1 MAALKVVS
9 QYTISHVK
17 IVYRDI
23 NLSIRLNVK
32 KQIRIIHSHKYVNIN
47 CKKSCYYPNGII
59 NLHKSHISF
68 LPPVETDLGSDDD
81 VVGDT
86 FIIFVKLYRFPVS
99 LSNKNTQ
106 LLCQFILLEFLSHLC
121 NSVFAV
127 SLSISDYYAPG
138 KDLSKGPTFD
148 LLLIWTFDKCQ

>member
-1 MAALKVVS
+1 MSYNTFILTLRKHNFVVI
-9 QYTISHVK
+9 QNHY
-17 IVYRDI
+17 
-23 NLSIRLNVK
+23 
-32 KQIRIIHSHKYVNIN
+32 SHKYVNIN
-47 CKKSCYYPNGII
+47 YKKSCYYPNGII
-59 NLHKSHISF
+59 NLHNSHISF
-68 LPPVETDLGSDDD
+68 LPPVETDLGSEDD
-81 VVGDT
+81 VVDDT

-99 LSNKNTQ
+99 LSNKNIQ

-127 SLSISDYYAPG
+127 SLSILDYYAPG

>member
-1 MAALKVVS
+1 MSTIDKSKQFQS
-9 QYTISHVK
+9 Q
-17 IVYRDI
+17 
-23 NLSIRLNVK
+23 
-32 KQIRIIHSHKYVNIN
+32 
-47 CKKSCYYPNGII
+47 
-59 NLHKSHISF
+59 ISF

-81 VVGDT
+81 VVDDT

-99 LSNKNTQ
+99 LSNKNIQ